1 MNQDSP
7 IKIFHFHNGTGG
19 GVLSV
24 IRNLL
29 AYRQSS
35 IIENHVIYTIN
46 KEEIPLYSIHHLEG
60 AASERVF
67 YYSSKWNFYHTCS
80 ELALLLP
87 DSKSV
92 IVAHDWIELGMIS
105 NLGISNPTVQFL
117 HGDYDY
123 YYRLALS
130 HEDNIDQYICVAN
143 RIAEQLKLK
152 MKCNSGIVHYL
163 RFPVPKFPLLKL
175 KDTGF
180 HIVFAGR
187 CEKSKGYDLLPV
199 IQKLLE
205 LDIHKVHW
213 HIAGPG
219 SDSEEK
225 QKIWMAPNV
234 TFYGNLEQEELQ
246 MLLCKA
252 HVFILPSLREG
263 LPVSVIEAMKAGAV
277 PVVNDLKG
285 GLQEIVIDGVT
296 GFLIN
301 NNDPSLFAKRLSLL
315 INNENCRQ
323 KMAAAASSFAN
334 DYFSP
339 EKNTLLIEEIFIDSA
354 KKVKMKKSKKI
365 YGSRL
370 DHPKIP
376 NSMTYCFRSL
386 IRFFGNHHEI

>member
-1 MNQDSP
+1 MNQDLP
-7 IKIFHFHNGTGG
+7 LKIFHFHNGSGG

-29 AYRQSS
+29 AFRQSS
-35 IIENHVIYTIN
+35 IVENHVIYTIN
-46 KEEIPLYSIHHLEG
+46 KEEIPVYSIHNLEG
-60 AASERVF
+60 ATSERVF
-67 YYSSKWNFYHTCS
+67 YYSSKWNFYHTCRQ
-80 ELALLLP
+80 LALLLP

-92 IVAHDWIELGMIS
+92 IVAHDWMELGMIS
-105 NLGISNPTVQFL
+105 NLGLSNPTVQFL

-123 YYRLALS
+123 YYRLAIL
-130 HEDNIDQYICVAN
+130 HEDSIDQYICVAD

-152 MKCNSGIVHYL
+152 MQGNIYAVHYL
-163 RFPVPKFPLLKL
+163 RFPVPKVPLLQL
-175 KDTGF
+175 KDADF

-199 IQKLLE
+199 INKILE
-205 LDIHKVHW
+205 IDVQYVHW

-219 SDSEEK
+219 SDSEEN

-234 TFYGNLEQEELQ
+234 TFYGNLEQPELQ

-263 LPVSVIEAMKAGAV
+263 MPVSVVEAMKAGAI

-285 GLQEIVIDGVT
+285 GLQEIIIDGVT

-301 NNDPSLFAKRLSLL
+301 NNEPSMFAKRLSLL
-315 INNENCRQ
+315 INNENFRQ
-323 KMAAAASSFAN
+323 KMAAAAASFAN

-339 EKNTLLIEEIFIDSA
+339 EKNTLLIEEIFINSS
-354 KKVKMKKSKKI
+354 KNVKMKKSKKI

-370 DHPKIP
+370 DYPIIP

-386 IRFFGNHHEI
+386 TRFFGRYYEI